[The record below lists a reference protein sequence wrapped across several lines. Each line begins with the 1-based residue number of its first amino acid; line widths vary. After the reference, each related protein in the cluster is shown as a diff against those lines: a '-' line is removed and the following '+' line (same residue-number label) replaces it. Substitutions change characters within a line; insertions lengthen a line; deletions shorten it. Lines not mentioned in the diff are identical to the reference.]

1 MSLLCQ
7 KKDIIIQKFD
17 ELLKKLGGEELS
29 ANITMGRVTKEW
41 KEAMEV
47 RHARPCRGEG
57 AASAACT
64 EGGTCGGAEQQPS
77 CCAVLSSV
85 SDSCVQCGC

>member
-1 MSLLCQ
+1 LCK

-29 ANITMGRVTKEW
+29 ANITMGRVSKEW

-47 RHARPCRGEG
+47 RLRRGVRSAFCRNG
-57 AASAACT
+57 ACSL
-64 EGGTCGGAEQQPS
+64 P
-77 CCAVLSSV
+77 
-85 SDSCVQCGC
+85 

>member
-47 RHARPCRGEG
+47 RHARPSRGEG
-57 AASAACT
+57 AASCRNRDR
-64 EGGTCGGAEQQPS
+64 GRH
-77 CCAVLSSV
+77 VRRR
-85 SDSCVQCGC
+85 

>member
-47 RHARPCRGEG
+47 RTRPSFPHRITPVGALRGGQLAEKAASWLCPCRDRGRH
-57 AASAACT
+57 
-64 EGGTCGGAEQQPS
+64 
-77 CCAVLSSV
+77 VRRR
-85 SDSCVQCGC
+85 